1 MFFFLKNDLRL
12 ENFGSK
18 LPCSHFLQKRMKYF
32 VTKFKTISC
41 TKSEWSPL
49 KLVDFCWTAGRI
61 RPLQFITFFFN
72 FLFLLIFHNLRSF
85 WYFSELCGPV
95 VKAIGFRLIVSSN
108 PYLAIFFS
116 QKAQKKWWIGGVE
129 FCKLSSKSQPT
140 LIQISR
146 GWAIFWQKVGFTQ
159 NWIKTFFLTCFG
171 NFPTFNNL
179 SFFKKKNL
187 PFRSNLWWI
196 LGQKEGWK
204 IFAPSTLIRDMYKHN
219 L

>member
-1 MFFFLKNDLRL
+1 MRSKAFPPHYLTIHLFFCSSECCFKVMFFFLKNDLRL

-72 FLFLLIFHNLRSF
+72 FLFLLFFHNLRSF

-108 PYLAIFFS
+108 PYLAIFFFP
-116 QKAQKKWWIGGVE
+116 KGTKKVMNW
-129 FCKLSSKSQPT
+129 
-140 LIQISR
+140 R
-146 GWAIFWQKVGFTQ
+146 G
-159 NWIKTFFLTCFG
+159 
-171 NFPTFNNL
+171 
-179 SFFKKKNL
+179 
-187 PFRSNLWWI
+187 RI
-196 LGQKEGWK
+196 L
-204 IFAPSTLIRDMYKHN
+204 
-219 L
+219 